1 MLPKYMWSNQI
12 CQYLYKTGGYMAKK
26 ERLIG
31 FKKTVRVGRAK
42 KRFGPKESKPKKY
55 RGQGKSR

>member
-1 MLPKYMWSNQI
+1 
-12 CQYLYKTGGYMAKK
+12 MAKK

-31 FKKTVRVGRAK
+31 FKKITRVGKHK
-42 KRFGPKESKPKKY
+42 KRYGPKESKPKKY